1 MTKETV
7 KPRLRR
13 GKAAYDGATVELTG
27 ERISAILSDPKAP
40 RRVKGKLEELS
51 YQLYAE
57 TNAFSEPTPD
67 SCAADFINGAISLS
81 VTPDADA
88 QAIYDEIV
96 RLADASEPKE
106 YKLARRC
113 TEIYNA
119 AKGNGAHYFA
129 EHVDAVLEG
138 GEDGLIPNP
147 DSRYFTP
154 LFIDAMRARGTRDRR
169 VRALLDLIRRVDEGA
184 DLNEL
189 RDKAEAEAEE
199 KRRRTKLTAPE
210 PKDKT
215 SDEWRYWKIFRMEEA
230 LRKGDVEAWG
240 EFWSYFDGFK
250 DVLLSREG
258 YTAADASAARQMLPD
273 LLIFWQKAQPKSKG
287 KKK

>member
-1 MTKETV
+1 MTRKKV
-7 KPRLRR
+7 LPRRAR
-13 GKAAYDGATVELTG
+13 GKAAYDSAAVELTA
-27 ERISAILSDPKAP
+27 ERIRSILSDPKAP

-51 YQLYAE
+51 YQLYAD

-67 SCAADFINGAISLS
+67 SCAADFCNGAISLS
-81 VTPDADA
+81 VTPNEEAR
-88 QAIYDEIV
+88 AIYDEIV

-106 YKLARRC
+106 YKVARRC
-113 TEIYNA
+113 VEIYNT

-138 GEDGLIPNP
+138 GDDGLIPNP
-147 DSRYFTP
+147 DSRYFMP
-154 LFIDAMRARGTRDRR
+154 LFVEAMRERGPRDRR
-169 VRALLDLIRRVDEGA
+169 VRSLLDLIQRVDEGA
-184 DLNEL
+184 DLKAL
-189 RDKAEAEAEE
+189 RDEAEAQAEG

-240 EFWSYFDGFK
+240 EIWSYFDGFK

-258 YTAADASAARQMLPD
+258 YTAADASAARQMIPD